1 MEKAFK
7 DKQKEW
13 AKVVAQA
20 WVDEEFKKKLIADPK
35 AVLEEYGIEFPPD
48 VKVNMLESTQNE
60 VNIALPLRP
69 EGLTGSVEELQTRVQ
84 ANAGGT
90 GGFCGVFS
98 GVF

>member
-35 AVLEEYGIEFPPD
+35 AVLEEYGSEFPPD
-48 VKVNMLESTQNE
+48 VKVNMLEANPNE
-60 VNIALPLRP
+60 VNIPLPLRP
-69 EGLTGSVEELQTRVQ
+69 EGFAGSVEELQERIQ
-84 ANAGGT
+84 AVN
-90 GGFCGVFS
+90 S
-98 GVF
+98 PNWWY